1 VPAGQPLAA
10 FILERNMNRYL
21 VIASA
26 LLVAVLTPAE
36 SLAQQASHEH
46 TPAQAAAEISKG
58 RFRFSPELEKIKGLA
73 GRWEGTTFRQREGT
87 SAAVVTYEVTSG
99 GSAVI
104 ERLFPGTRME
114 MTTIY
119 HDDSSGRLTAE
130 HYCNAANQPRL
141 KLTEVKGDRLLFVLS
156 PDSDL
161 KADLEGHAHELTLTL
176 GADGSL
182 IHDWL
187 NHYLGKPAQ
196 ERNITLNRIK

>member
-1 VPAGQPLAA
+1 
-10 FILERNMNRYL
+10 MNRYL

-26 LLVAVLTPAE
+26 LLVTALTYSE
-36 SLAQQASHEH
+36 SLAQQTSHQH
-46 TPAQAAAEISKG
+46 TPAEAAAEISKA
-58 RFRFSPELEKIKGLA
+58 RRRFSPELEKIKALA
-73 GRWEGTTFRQREGT
+73 GRWEGTTFREREGT

-114 MTTIY
+114 MTTMY

-141 KLTEVKGDRLLFVLS
+141 KLTEATGDTLSFVLS

-187 NHYLGKPAQ
+187 NHYLGRPAA
-196 ERNITLNRIK
+196 ERNITLTRIK